1 MITFLNSFS
10 RFLRKFIAYIFILA
24 PMLVCAQTQSTD
36 NSCPPPA
43 MPREQQRA
51 YIANTPALNAGFLW
65 HLEKDG
71 RTSWLYG
78 TMHINHID
86 YVKPGSQIMSGLRN
100 SDVLAVETNPLEI
113 KNANVSLTVP
123 DFKLTHVQLERLK
136 NAYSTECLAFNPD
149 KMPPS
154 RVFIPLKNSQAQR
167 EGLFFVYS
175 HDLILAGIAKKIG
188 KPIIELENLQQKL
201 SVSKPTSQSEFDID
215 FDKTM
220 RQIETGEMRAGILR
234 LSMAWR
240 KNDWQIMVKLEQD
253 LTDSQ
258 PEFAH
263 RLLDQRNELM
273 AQKIDALHI
282 EGKKVFVAVG
292 ALHMAGKNG
301 LIKLLQNKGYVV
313 TFLPMRN

>member
-1 MITFLNSFS
+1 MSTFPNSFS
-10 RFLRKFIAYIFILA
+10 RLLRKFIANMFILA

-43 MPREQQRA
+43 MPLEQQKA
-51 YIANTPALNAGFLW
+51 YIANTPALNSGFLW
-65 HLEKDG
+65 RIEKDG

-78 TMHINHID
+78 TIHINHID
-86 YVKPGSQIMSGLRN
+86 YAKPGSQIMRGLRN
-100 SDVLAVETNPLEI
+100 SDVLAVEINPFEI

-123 DFKLTHVQLERLK
+123 DFELTHVQLERLK

-149 KMPPS
+149 KVPPS

-167 EGLFFVYS
+167 DGLFFVYS
-175 HDLILAGIAKKIG
+175 PDLILTGIAKKIG
-188 KPIIELENLQQKL
+188 KPIIELENLQQRL
-201 SVSKPTSQSEFDID
+201 SVSKLTSQSEFDMM
-215 FDKTM
+215 FDTTM
-220 RQIETGEMRAGILR
+220 RQIETGGIRAGIMG

-240 KNDWQIMVKLEQD
+240 KNDWQIMAKFEQD
-253 LTDSQ
+253 FTDSQ
-258 PEFAH
+258 PEFNNQL
-263 RLLDQRNELM
+263 RDQRNELM

-301 LIKLLQNKGYVV
+301 LINLLQNKGYVV
-313 TFLPMRN
+313 TFVPMRN

>member
-1 MITFLNSFS
+1 MSTFLNSFS

-24 PMLVCAQTQSTD
+24 PMLACAQTQSTD

-51 YIANTPALNAGFLW
+51 YLANTPALNAGFLW
-65 HLEKDG
+65 RIEKDG

-78 TMHINHID
+78 TIHINHID
-86 YVKPGSQIMSGLRN
+86 YAKPGSQIMRGLRN
-100 SDVLAVETNPLEI
+100 SDVLAVEINPFEI

-123 DFKLTHVQLERLK
+123 DFELTHVQLERLK

-149 KMPPS
+149 KVPPS

-167 EGLFFVYS
+167 DGLFFVYS
-175 HDLILAGIAKKIG
+175 PDFILTGIAKKIG
-188 KPIIELENLQQKL
+188 KPIIELENLQQRL
-201 SVSKPTSQSEFDID
+201 SVSKLTSQSEFDMM
-215 FDKTM
+215 FDTTM
-220 RQIETGEMRAGILR
+220 RQIETGGIRAGIMG

-240 KNDWQIMVKLEQD
+240 KNDWQIMAKFEQD
-253 LTDSQ
+253 FTDSQ
-258 PEFAH
+258 PEFNN
-263 RLLDQRNELM
+263 RLRDQRNELM

-301 LIKLLQNKGYVV
+301 LINLLQNKGYVV
-313 TFLPMRN
+313 TFVPMRN